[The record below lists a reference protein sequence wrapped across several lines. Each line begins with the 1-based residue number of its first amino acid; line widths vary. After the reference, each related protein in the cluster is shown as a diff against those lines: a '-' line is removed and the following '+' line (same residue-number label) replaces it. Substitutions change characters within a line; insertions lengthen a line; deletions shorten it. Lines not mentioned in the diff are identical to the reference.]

1 LLGIERTN
9 LHKKMRALG
18 LSRDNQ
24 GQGPGP
30 GSAAAVNRGLL
41 AMAGTLGLT
50 AVMLGAFGA
59 HGLRDRLGA
68 AMIEVYRTGV
78 LYHLVHA
85 LACWRRARRRSACGR
100 PRLVAGLFCA
110 GIVFFSVT
118 LYLLAI
124 TGMTWL
130 GAVTPVGGLLLM
142 AGWAAVLLD
151 RLSALVAPRRRRGRG
166 YCFFR
171 QPALISRF
179 ARRAADGLTGY
190 LRRHSAAAVPTSMH
204 VRRPTP
210 ASSLR

>member
-1 LLGIERTN
+1 
-9 LHKKMRALG
+9 M
-18 LSRDNQ
+18 
-24 GQGPGP
+24 
-30 GSAAAVNRGLL
+30 NRGLL

-85 LACWRRARRRSACGR
+85 LAVLAVALGADRLRR

-110 GIVFFSVT
+110 GIVVFSGT

-142 AGWAAVLLD
+142 AGWATVLIE
-151 RLSALVAPRRRRGRG
+151 G
-166 YCFFR
+166 F
-171 QPALISRF
+171 
-179 ARRAADGLTGY
+179 
-190 LRRHSAAAVPTSMH
+190 
-204 VRRPTP
+204 RRPPT
-210 ASSLR
+210 

>member
-1 LLGIERTN
+1 
-9 LHKKMRALG
+9 M
-18 LSRDNQ
+18 
-24 GQGPGP
+24 
-30 GSAAAVNRGLL
+30 NRGLF

-85 LACWRRARRRSACGR
+85 LAVLAVALGADRLRR

-110 GIVFFSVT
+110 GIVVFSGT

-142 AGWAAVLLD
+142 AGWAAVLIEGF
-151 RLSALVAPRRRRGRG
+151 RR
-166 YCFFR
+166 
-171 QPALISRF
+171 
-179 ARRAADGLTGY
+179 
-190 LRRHSAAAVPTSMH
+190 
-204 VRRPTP
+204 
-210 ASSLR
+210 